1 VKAVTL
7 VGDVTEKL
15 AAVVDPNLTEVAP
28 KSPVP
33 VMATEVPPLVV
44 PDVGVNE
51 VMVGVGGVNL

>member
-1 VKAVTL
+1 
-7 VGDVTEKL
+7 
-15 AAVVDPNLTEVAP
+15 LTEVAP

-51 VMVGVGGVNL
+51 EMVGVGGVNL